1 MSQPPSWPGQPPQP
15 GDRPPLPGQPGG
27 QPYGPGYPGQPLP
40 DRYAPQSGPYGQSF
54 GGPPPA
60 PVGPPPKKSR
70 RGRYVLIGVLVL
82 LLGVVGFAAF
92 SYLSREDPRTTADTF
107 LAALKSKDFA
117 AAQSS
122 LCADGRRQASPDRL
136 RDDFQ
141 LRDNTITAYTIVS
154 EQQATVGGAKLTQ
167 VTATLTYQTGEKTNV
182 RLNVVSEGGGSV
194 CGFKIPA

>member
-15 GDRPPLPGQPGG
+15 PRPGDQPP

-40 DRYAPQSGPYGQSF
+40 DLHAPQSGAYGQDF
-54 GGPPPA
+54 GGPPPP
-60 PVGPPPKKSR
+60 PVGPPPKKRR

-82 LLGVVGFAAF
+82 LLGVVGFAAY
-92 SYLSREDPRTTADTF
+92 SYLSREDPRATADTF
-107 LAALKSKDFA
+107 LTALKSKNFTA
-117 AAQSS
+117 AHNS
-122 LCADGRRQASPDRL
+122 LCADGKRQATPDRL

-154 EQQATVGGAKLTQ
+154 EQKATVSGAKLTQ
-167 VTATLTYQTGEKTNV
+167 ITATLTYQTGEKTNV
-182 RLNVVSEGGGSV
+182 RLNVVTEGGGSV